1 MDVVLFLQILM
12 YILGSILLVVL
23 IVLGIKMIV
32 TMNKLEKTVDNIN
45 TKLDSLN
52 KLFSIIDVA
61 TDKLAL
67 VSDKAIDTIS
77 SFISRIFSKK
87 KRKEDE
93 NYE

>member
-23 IVLGIKMIV
+23 IVLGIKMII

-45 TKLDSLN
+45 TKLNSLN
-52 KLFSIIDVA
+52 KLFGIIDIA

-67 VSDKAIDTIS
+67 VSDRVIDTIS

-87 KRKEDE
+87 KRKEDD